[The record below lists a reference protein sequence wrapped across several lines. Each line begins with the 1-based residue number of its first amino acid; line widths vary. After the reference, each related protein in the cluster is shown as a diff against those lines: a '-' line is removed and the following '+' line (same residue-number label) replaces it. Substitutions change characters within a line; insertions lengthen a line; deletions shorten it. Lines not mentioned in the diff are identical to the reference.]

1 MLKNIWL
8 LALTIPVLLLA
19 TACGEAPTD
28 DDDDDTERFPIL
40 VEISPTFEQ
49 TDFFYRSTLVAEFDI
64 APETASVTL
73 VDASGAPVAGTE
85 ATESNGRVFT
95 FDPDADLASNAGYSM
110 VIEWSP
116 SAEGDSPF
124 TNAFQTSSH
133 GGAVADST
141 AMAGLV
147 YAIDLAGAT
156 FVEPPGIGPILQS
169 QMDGFSILFTP
180 MAESDFAGGELHVMG
195 AVGDTDG
202 DVVSQD
208 VCAPTLPFT
217 AGDDGLF
224 GTEDDTPAAWN
235 NPEMVLAADALPLSI
250 QGVTATIQDLLI
262 SGTFHPDL
270 SNMRGG
276 VFAGIIDTRPL
287 VGALGS
293 GEDENEIC
301 DLVESTV
308 GVPCISCTDDG
319 DDTDEVFC
327 LSLRA
332 EDLSADLLEDLQIE
346 DRPCELIISNF
357 VSSMETECPEEAMSY
372 DADADGIYELCEA
385 YIPPVAR

>member
-1 MLKNIWL
+1 MLKNFWL
-8 LALTIPVLLLA
+8 LALTIPVLFLA
-19 TACGEAPTD
+19 TACGQGPTDD

-49 TDFFYRSTLVAEFDI
+49 SDFFYRSTLVAEFDI
-64 APETASVTL
+64 APESASVTL
-73 VDASGAPVAGTE
+73 VDASGAPVAGTA

-95 FDPDADLASNAGYSM
+95 FDPDSDLTSSAGYSM
-110 VIEWSP
+110 VIEWSA

-133 GGAVADST
+133 GDSIADSNT
-141 AMAGLV
+141 MAGLV

-156 FVEPPGIGPILQS
+156 FVEPPGIGPIRQS
-169 QMDGFSILFTP
+169 QMDGFSILFSP

-195 AVGDTDG
+195 AIGDTDG
-202 DVVSQD
+202 DTINQD

-217 AGDDGLF
+217 NPDGIF
-224 GTEDDTPAAWN
+224 GNEDDNAAAWN
-235 NPEMVLAADALPLSI
+235 NPEMVLAADELPLSI

-308 GVPCISCTDDG
+308 GVSCISCTDDG

-332 EDLSADLLEDLQIE
+332 EDLAADVVEDLVLE

-357 VSSMETECPEEAMSY
+357 VADMEECPEEAASY
-372 DADADGIYELCEA
+372 DADADGLYELCPA
-385 YIPPVAR
+385 YTPPVP

>member
-1 MLKNIWL
+1 MLKNLWL

-19 TACGEAPTD
+19 TACDDTPAD
-28 DDDDDTERFPIL
+28 DDDDDTQRFPIL

-64 APETASVTL
+64 APDSATVTL
-73 VDASGAPVAGTE
+73 VDASGAPVSGTA

-95 FDPDADLASNAGYSM
+95 FAPDEDLGSNAGYSM
-110 VIEWSP
+110 VIEWSV

-124 TNAFQTSSH
+124 TNTFQTSSH
-133 GGAVADST
+133 GEAVTESPT
-141 AMAGLV
+141 MAGLV

-195 AVGDTDG
+195 AIGDTDG
-202 DVVSQD
+202 DDISQD
-208 VCAPTLPFT
+208 ACAPTLPFT
-217 AGDDGLF
+217 AGPDGIF
-224 GTEDDTPAAWN
+224 NTADDTPAAWN
-235 NPEMVLAADALPLSI
+235 NPEMVLSADELPLSI

-308 GVPCISCTDDG
+308 GVSCISCTDDG

-332 EDLSADLLEDLQIE
+332 EALAADVVEDMVLE

-357 VSSMETECPEEAMSY
+357 VAGEECPEEAASY
-372 DADADGIYELCEA
+372 DADADGIYELCPA
-385 YIPPVAR
+385 YVPPVAG